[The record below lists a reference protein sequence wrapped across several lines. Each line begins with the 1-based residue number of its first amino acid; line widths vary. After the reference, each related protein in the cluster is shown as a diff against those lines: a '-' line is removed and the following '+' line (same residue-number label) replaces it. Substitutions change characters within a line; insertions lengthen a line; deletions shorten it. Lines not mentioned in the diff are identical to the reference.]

1 MTPVQ
6 IAVTA
11 LQATVCH
18 LDKTWEWKI
27 VVWSPGMIP
36 DSSRTHLL
44 IAISSDIAGLSG
56 MPFSRQGWD
65 VAILLTAMCC
75 LILSVLYG
83 CKSRFFSLTE

>member
-56 MPFSRQGWD
+56 MLFSRRGWD